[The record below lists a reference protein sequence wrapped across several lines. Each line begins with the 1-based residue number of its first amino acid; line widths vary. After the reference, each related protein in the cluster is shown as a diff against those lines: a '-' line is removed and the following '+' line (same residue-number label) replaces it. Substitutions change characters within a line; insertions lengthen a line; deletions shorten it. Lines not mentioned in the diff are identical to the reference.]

1 MSDKAGITDAG
12 SSGDHG
18 HEGNLK
24 TYVLGLIFSI
34 VLTIIPFG
42 MVMLGGFG
50 MVPTVIVL
58 AITAVLQVLV
68 QLIMFLHMNT
78 KSGEGWNM
86 ASFAFAVMVVGIVIV
101 GSLWIMFHLNHFMM
115 MSS

>member
-1 MSDKAGITDAG
+1 MTDKTGITDVG
-12 SSGDHG
+12 SSGGHD
-18 HEGNLK
+18 HEGNMK

-34 VLTIIPFG
+34 ILTLIPFG
-42 MVMLGGFG
+42 MIMLGDFG
-50 MVPTVIVL
+50 LVPTVIVL
-58 AITAVLQVLV
+58 AISAVLQVMV

-86 ASFAFAVMVVGIVIV
+86 ISFAFAVMVVGIVIV

-115 MSS
+115 MSN